1 MSYYGRPMGDYKTYG
16 YAGDPGFLSSLWKG
30 IKKIAPTVIGGVI
43 GGPVGALVAGGAG
56 GGGGGGKRT
65 AVSVPGTFGG
75 TVAFP
80 GGMSIGGAYTPGT
93 IVPGQG
99 RLPPFTAS
107 GPGVLPYGG
116 RGGGAC
122 ATCPTGW
129 HFAKDGS
136 GRCVRNRR
144 MNVANPR
151 ALRRSLR
158 RVQGFEKLVRRT
170 FSISGTVK
178 VKKGRG

>member
-1 MSYYGRPMGDYKTYG
+1 MSYYSRPMGDYKTYG

-30 IKKIAPTVIGGVI
+30 VKKIGGALIGGAI
-43 GGPVGALVAGGAG
+43 GGPVGLIAGEVLS
-56 GGGGGGKRT
+56 GGGGGKKSKALT
-65 AVSVPGTFGG
+65 VPGTFGG

-80 GGMSIGGAYTPGT
+80 GGMSVSSSYTPGA

-99 RLPPFTAS
+99 RLPPFTAT
-107 GPGVLPYGG
+107 GPGVLPMGG
-116 RGGGAC
+116 RGGVC
-122 ATCPTGW
+122 APSGY

-136 GRCVRNRR
+136 GRLVRNRR
-144 MNVANPR
+144 MNVANPK

-170 FSISGTVK
+170 FTISGTVK
-178 VKKGRG
+178 PKKRRG